1 MRLRTLAA
9 ALLVP
14 AACAGDP
21 ARGVWARGEAVAQL
35 VAEQAR
41 VAEPG
46 TTLRLADLAPFRWE
60 RLYVLPGGGAATPL
74 ADSLGP
80 DWLALAGG
88 APTGREGAPRLVFLV
103 GGAVVAAGALPT
115 DAAELAPELLARS
128 WPADSAVVRVERRA
142 GAVPRLVPAI
152 LP

>member
-1 MRLRTLAA
+1 MRPRTLAA
-9 ALLVP
+9 AFLLA

-41 VAEPG
+41 EVEPG

-60 RLYVLPGGGAATPL
+60 RLYVLPGGDAPTAL
-74 ADSLGP
+74 ADSLGA
-80 DWLALAGG
+80 DWPALAAG
-88 APTGREGAPRLVFLV
+88 APAGREGAPRLVFLA
-103 GGAVVAAGALPT
+103 GGAVVAAGALPAA
-115 DAAELAPELLARS
+115 AAELAPELLGRS

-142 GAVPRLVPAI
+142 GAVPRLVPAGR
-152 LP
+152 P